1 MNGQDLISCTRSSSG
16 HLEKISTENNEN
28 FTQKCGISKII
39 CDTTCWGVQ
48 KTQTSLKTQTTDHRP
63 QTQKTQTLKTQTSQF
78 KVSLNFDENSLLMAL
93 IFPIVYGLDGMPTLV
108 FFCRLTFIYSYCWTG
123 NENRQ
128 QSNAGFLCWS
138 RIYDCV
144 MCHNVFDV
152 VQSLFITQ

>member
-1 MNGQDLISCTRSSSG
+1 MHAQQQWTL
-16 HLEKISTENNEN
+16 STENNEN

-39 CDTTCWGVQ
+39 CDTTCRGVQ
-48 KTQTSLKTQTTDHRP
+48 KTQTGLKTKTTDRP
-63 QTQKTQTLKTQTSQF
+63 QTQKTQPQKTQTSKTQTSQF
-78 KVSLNFDENSLLMAL
+78 KVSLKTYTFDGNSLLMAL
-93 IFPIVYGLDGMPTLV
+93 IFPIVYGLAGMPTLLFF
-108 FFCRLTFIYSYCWTG
+108 FFCCLTFIYIYCWTG

-144 MCHNVFDV
+144 MCHDVFNV